1 MRPLGVAITGFGNV
15 GRHVAEMFELRRR
28 GYRERFGVDVRIT
41 GVCGSTSGL
50 VDSNGLSAERLQDRP
65 AFTPGLTGDLFMST
79 MSADILIDAGPSDYR
94 TGGASLK
101 YLSAALRRRM
111 HALVVSKGAL
121 VTDLRNLRH
130 LAASNGVSLRFSG
143 AAAAALPT
151 VDLIE
156 HNLAGAK
163 VLAIEAVLTGT
174 TNFILNEML
183 QHGLDLNE
191 ALRLAQEKG
200 IAEPDPAFDV
210 DGWDTASK
218 LIIIANS
225 TLGLDL
231 QLVSLPRE
239 GIRSVSNVDVEQWR
253 TREVTP
259 RLVGFVERQS
269 GSVRAGVEL
278 REYPQD
284 HPFASLY
291 GSMKAIRVLT
301 EEMGEITVLGGA
313 SSAPATAAA
322 VLKDLDH
329 VLSRSTA

>member
-15 GRHVAEMFELRRR
+15 GRHVAEMLELRRGR
-28 GYRERFGVDVRIT
+28 YGERFGIDVRIT
-41 GVCGSTSGL
+41 GVCGSTAGL

-65 AFTPGLTGDLFMST
+65 AFTPGLSGDLFMSAVT
-79 MSADILIDAGPSDYR
+79 ADILIDAGPSDYR
-94 TGGASLK
+94 TGGASLT
-101 YLSAALRRRM
+101 YLYDALRRNM
-111 HALVVSKGAL
+111 HTLVVSKGAL

-130 LAASNGVSLRFSG
+130 LAATNGVSIRFSG

-183 QHGLDLNE
+183 QGGLDLHE

-200 IAEPDPAFDV
+200 IAEPDPAFDI

-225 TLGLDL
+225 ALGLDL
-231 QLVSLPRE
+231 ELDSLPRQ

-253 TREVTP
+253 ARGVAP
-259 RLVGFVERQS
+259 RLVGFVDLQT

-278 REYPQD
+278 REFPKI
-284 HPFASLY
+284 HPFASLQ

-301 EEMGEITVLGGA
+301 EEMGELTVLGGA
-313 SSAPATAAA
+313 SSTAATAAA

-329 VLSRSTA
+329 VLSRITA